1 MKLNNI
7 AKKLKDYG
15 FVESDDR
22 EGRMV
27 HPENTDFVVELY
39 YDDECDEIEIGDF
52 RNYVSI
58 PVYSIKT
65 FGVNSKPDG
74 IEIDIGLN
82 DNSCEIH
89 LFCAFDK

>member
-7 AKKLKDYG
+7 AKNLKDYG

-27 HPENTDFVVELY
+27 HPENTDFAVELY

-52 RNYVSI
+52 RNYASI
-58 PVYSIKT
+58 PLFSIKT

-74 IEIDIGLN
+74 IEIDIELN

-89 LFCAFDK
+89 LFCAFD